1 MEYVNNAYIDWKNSS
16 IQMKIMY
23 FMLFKSIG
31 TGFYHGIKNFKK
43 SNQPVS
49 QLFEKIISYSLTGI
63 FEAVLWP
70 ITFTHFVTVGLDKI
84 ALEIMNKPNN
94 NNTTN

>member
-1 MEYVNNAYIDWKNSS
+1 MEYANSACIYLKTSS
-16 IQMKIMY
+16 IQMKIMN

-43 SNQPVS
+43 SDQPVS